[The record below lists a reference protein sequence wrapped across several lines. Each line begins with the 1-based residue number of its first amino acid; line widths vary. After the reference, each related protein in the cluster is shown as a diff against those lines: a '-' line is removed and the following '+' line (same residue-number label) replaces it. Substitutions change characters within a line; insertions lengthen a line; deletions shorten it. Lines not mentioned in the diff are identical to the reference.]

1 MSAHHHNNDDY
12 NNGNQDQGTNDHQDL
27 PLTDTTA
34 APASDGGC
42 CGHAPKTEDLTDADS
57 DDVTECLVMAGTPV
71 IKSQAEAEGLFRDY
85 QGQRYWFCCAACG
98 PLFDADPDRY
108 ANAA

>member
-1 MSAHHHNNDDY
+1 MTAHDHHNH
-12 NNGNQDQGTNDHQDL
+12 GHSEHEHK
-27 PLTDTTA
+27 A
-34 APASDGGC
+34 ASGRC
-42 CGHAPKTEDLTDADS
+42 SGHAPKTEDLATANR
-57 DDVTECLVMAGTPV
+57 DDVTECLVMAGTTV
-71 IKSQAEAEGLFRDY
+71 ITSQAEEAGLYRDY

>member
-1 MSAHHHNNDDY
+1 MSAHHNNDDY
-12 NNGNQDQGTNDHQDL
+12 DNGNQGQATNDHQDL
-27 PLTDTTA
+27 PLVDTTA
-34 APASDGGC
+34 AQASGGGC
-42 CGHAPKTEDLTDADS
+42 CGHAPKIENLADSDS
-57 DDVTECLVMAGTPV
+57 DDVTECLVMPGTPV
-71 IKSQAEAEGLFRDY
+71 IKSQAETDGLFRDY

>member
-1 MSAHHHNNDDY
+1 MTEHHH
-12 NNGNQDQGTNDHQDL
+12 H
-27 PLTDTTA
+27 A
-34 APASDGGC
+34 ANSGGC
-42 CGHAPKTEDLTDADS
+42 SGHAPKSEDLATAQG

-71 IKSQAEAEGLFRDY
+71 IKSDAESAGLYRDY

-108 ANAA
+108 VNAA